1 METLKYCIGFLILL
15 FPLLGMTQTNDWQ
28 LKKEEGGIK
37 VYTKQIE
44 GASLDAFKGVGKV
57 EASMQQIMEVLR
69 DGGNYEEWYP
79 NCSEAVQK
87 ENTPAR
93 QVNYSVT
100 DAPFPVSDRD
110 SYVEVTFDTLEN
122 GMRVNLRALPNY
134 GPEVEDRVR
143 IHLTNGFWYLEK
155 LDDNST
161 MVTYQ
166 MQADPGGSI
175 PSWLANATAV
185 DMPLET
191 LENLREMV
199 E

>member
-1 METLKYCIGFLILL
+1 MLNKKHLIQLLILL
-15 FPLLGMTQTNDWQ
+15 CSIPGFSQTGEWK
-28 LKKEEGGIK
+28 LKKEEDGIK
-37 VYTKQIE
+37 VYTKE
-44 GASLDAFKGVGKV
+44 VEETSLDAFKGIGKV
-57 EASMQQIMEVLR
+57 DASIPQIMNVLR
-69 DGGNYEEWYP
+69 DGGNYAEWYP
-79 NCSEAVQK
+79 NCSESVQK
-87 ENTPAR
+87 ENTPER

-110 SYVEVTFDTLEN
+110 SYVEVSFDTLEN

-134 GPEVEDRVR
+134 GPKVEDRVR
-143 IHLTNGFWYLEK
+143 IQLTKGFWRLEK
-155 LDDNST
+155 LNNQST
-161 MVTYQ
+161 LVTYQ